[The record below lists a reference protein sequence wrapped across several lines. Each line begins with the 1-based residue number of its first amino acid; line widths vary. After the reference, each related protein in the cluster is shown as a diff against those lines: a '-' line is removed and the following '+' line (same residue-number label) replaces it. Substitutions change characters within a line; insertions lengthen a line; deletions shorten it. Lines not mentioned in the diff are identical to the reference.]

1 MGLRLRLSLRPKRLR
16 ARLLGAIPVWRESR
30 SGRSGGSLDHR
41 WRVGPERSDLLCF
54 HDASIPS
61 RVERTA
67 ETVRR
72 HRVARLD
79 DAEIKM
85 RNLEGASP
93 ADRTPVIAWLM
104 AGGSVIMAWQALSTF
119 KSGSA
124 EWTLAPPLVAPG
136 LIFAAAAVEVRRRF
150 GRWGLAGS
158 WAVGVATS
166 MAVAGPSLLEAMDIG
181 SSPGF
186 QWVPMMVFGVP
197 F

>member
-1 MGLRLRLSLRPKRLR
+1 
-16 ARLLGAIPVWRESR
+16 
-30 SGRSGGSLDHR
+30 
-41 WRVGPERSDLLCF
+41 
-54 HDASIPS
+54 
-61 RVERTA
+61 
-67 ETVRR
+67 
-72 HRVARLD
+72 
-79 DAEIKM
+79 M

-197 F
+197 FAVVAFVIDLLAVRRWFDAACDLPAAIVAMLFATMGTFAIVVILLVLTIPRIG